1 MYRNTMPRPKGDHEA
16 RRRDLAE
23 AVWRVL
29 AEHGFGGLTMRAVA
43 AELNATT
50 GLLTHYFPTKR
61 DLLAYALELLDSRTD
76 ARPRRERGEGIDAI
90 RAALLDILPLTPKDA
105 AANKTWI
112 SSWDAALGDEGLSAG
127 HAKRYARSRAR
138 MRVLVEA
145 AQARGEIR
153 AGDPDRVSEGA
164 HAFVL
169 GLVVQAV
176 FDPAAFPPER
186 QIELLEDYLVGLGG
200 TPGEPGA
207 PPGDHFSP

>member
-1 MYRNTMPRPKGDHEA
+1 MPRPKGDHEA
-16 RRRDLAE
+16 RRRELSE

-29 AEHGFGGLTMRAVA
+29 AAHGFGGLTMRAVA

-61 DLLAYALELLDSRTD
+61 DLLAYALELLDTRTQ
-76 ARPRRERGEGIDAI
+76 ARPRREPGEGIAAI

-112 SSWDAALGDEGLSAG
+112 SSWDAALGDDGLSAD
-127 HAKRYARSRAR
+127 HAERYARSRKR

-153 AGDPDRVSEGA
+153 AGDPGRVSEGA
-164 HAFVL
+164 HSFVL

-176 FDPAAFPPER
+176 FDPAAFPAER
-186 QIELLEDYLVGLGG
+186 QVELLDDYLAGLGG

-207 PPGDHFSP
+207 PPSAT